1 MEEREVAPPPAEDDV
16 PAEPTVG
23 QERGVGLGDR
33 RFLLVVPTFIGVTIF
48 TLTPLAVL
56 G

>member
-1 MEEREVAPPPAEDDV
+1 MTSYFV
-16 PAEPTVG
+16 
-23 QERGVGLGDR
+23 R
-33 RFLLVVPTFIGVTIF
+33 RFLLVVPTCIGVAIF